1 MASTSNNS
9 SFSLYTG
16 GAFSDKIYQQ
26 SSLVNTYI
34 DPANQTTSQKA
45 TVTTRVNIDSGDV
58 ELYHKLPAGQD
69 DILLSTFKSDGTSI
83 IPDQTKYD
91 QFFSSSHFY
100 TQKQADALLNDAKI
114 AGLANAKINLPDAQY
129 QALKSQ
135 PFYLGASN
143 ASTIDPQNVAAGNAS
158 IGQGN
163 AAYNARQV
171 PTGKKLMRYPL
182 SIPDLGYDFIK
193 ITAYKY
199 VTGGREALK
208 LKNKKSAKER
218 LLQNNTPL
226 ETIILPMQPNFS
238 ESNAVNWGGDNIDP
252 LKLIAAQGATGLI
265 QAIGNLADTSN
276 GFAKSRQ
283 IVGDTFTTLGDEI
296 KALLADQSTGPALT
310 AYFAGQA
317 VGANILG
324 RTAGVTLNPNLELL
338 FKGPNLRTFAF
349 NFRFTPRSKE
359 EAREVKEIIRVFKK
373 NMAVQRSYS
382 NLFLLTPNIFTVEYI
397 YNENGSSAGQQ
408 HPYLN
413 IFKPMA
419 MTNLNVN
426 YTPDGTYMT
435 YNDGGSLTQYDLQ
448 MSFGEI
454 EPIYADEYDSESD
467 GDVGRFNEHQ
477 NMGY

>member
-1 MASTSNNS
+1 MAATSNNS
-9 SFSLYTG
+9 SFSEYLGAPLGETIYESTSIIDNYTDS
-16 GAFSDKIYQQ
+16 A
-26 SSLVNTYI
+26 NTS
-34 DPANQTTSQKA
+34 TKRKTSVK
-45 TVTTRVNIDSGDV
+45 TRVNITTGDIEV
-58 ELYHKLPAGQD
+58 YHKLSND
-69 DILLSTFKSDGTSI
+69 TDFLLSTFKVDGSLV
-83 IPDQTKYD
+83 IPDTARFN
-91 QFFSSSHFY
+91 QFFDPSQPH
-100 TQKQADALLNDAKI
+100 TLLQLDKI
-114 AGLANAKINLPDAQY
+114 IDLATTEGLVNAKINLD
-129 QALKSQ
+129 
-135 PFYLGASN
+135 N
-143 ASTIDPQNVAAGNAS
+143 ASYETLANTELYKSKANSSDVEPDITITVEGTPPVT
-158 IGQGN
+158 GQGN
-163 AAYNARQV
+163 VAYEARSIPSSQ
-171 PTGKKLMRYPL
+171 KKLLRYPL
-182 SIPDLGYDFIK
+182 TIPDLGYDFIK

-199 VTGGREALK
+199 VAGGRESLK
-208 LKNKKSAKER
+208 LSNRKSAKER
-218 LLQNNTPL
+218 LLDNNTPL

-238 ESNAVNWGGDNIDP
+238 ESNAVNWGGDNLNP
-252 LKLIAAQGATGLI
+252 LQMIAGAAARGGIETLGNFGNLEKMVEAAEGAI
-265 QAIGNLADTSN
+265 KDIGNDLTAMLSDPAS
-276 GFAKSRQ
+276 
-283 IVGDTFTTLGDEI
+283 
-296 KALLADQSTGPALT
+296 GPALV

-317 VGANILG
+317 VNANILG

>member
-9 SFSLYTG
+9 SFTLYTG
-16 GAFSDKIYQQ
+16 GPFSDKIYQQ

-91 QFFSSSHFY
+91 QFFSSSHLY
-100 TQKQADALLNDAKI
+100 TQKQVDALLNDAKI
-114 AGLANAKINLPDAQY
+114 AGLTNAKINLPDAQY
-129 QALKSQ
+129 QALKNQ
-135 PFYLGASN
+135 PFYLSASN
-143 ASTIDPQNVAAGNAS
+143 ASTIDPQNVAAGNAA

-163 AAYNARQV
+163 AAYNAKPI
-171 PTGKKLMRYPL
+171 PTGKKLLRYPL
-182 SIPDLGYDFIK
+182 TIPELGYDFIR

-238 ESNAVNWGGDNIDP
+238 ESNAVSWGGDNLNPIQMVAGAAAMGGIEALGNFGDRE
-252 LKLIAAQGATGLI
+252 KLVEAAQGAIKDVGNDLT
-265 QAIGNLADTSN
+265 AILSDPAS
-276 GFAKSRQ
+276 
-283 IVGDTFTTLGDEI
+283 
-296 KALLADQSTGPALT
+296 GPALV

-317 VGANILG
+317 VGANILS

-454 EPIYADEYDSESD
+454 EPIYADEYDSDSD
-467 GDVGRFNEHQ
+467 GDVGRFNDHQ